1 MDFFNAM
8 SLIFYFLLL
17 IFSIWFSGFFF
28 GAPFESTI
36 KKRAKKMIE
45 FSDVKKNEKVV
56 DLGSGNGKIVIEF
69 AKKGIE
75 SHGYEINPFLVWWSR
90 KKIKKLF
97 LQDKA
102 FIHWKNFMK
111 EDLSDYDVVCVFQIW
126 YMMGKLER
134 KLEKELK
141 KSSRI
146 VSNTW
151 KFPNWKPK
159 KQSKG
164 IYLYKV

>member
-1 MDFFNAM
+1 MDFFNTTL
-8 SLIFYFLLL
+8 LIFYFLLF
-17 IFSIWFSGFFF
+17 IFVIWFSGFFF

-36 KKRAKKMIE
+36 KKRTKKMVE
-45 FSDVKKNEKVV
+45 FSNVQKNEKVV
-56 DLGSGNGKIVIEF
+56 DLGSGSGKIVIEF

-75 SHGYEINPFLVWWSR
+75 SHGYEINPFLVWISR
-90 KKIKKLF
+90 KKIKKLS

-126 YMMGKLER
+126 YIMGKLKR
-134 KLEKELK
+134 KLKKELK
-141 KSSRI
+141 KGSRI